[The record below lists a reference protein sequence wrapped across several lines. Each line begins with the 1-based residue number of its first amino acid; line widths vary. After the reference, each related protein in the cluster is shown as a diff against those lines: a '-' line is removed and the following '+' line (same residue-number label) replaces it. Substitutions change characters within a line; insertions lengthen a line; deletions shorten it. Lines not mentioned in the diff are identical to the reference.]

1 MSWRELCASA
11 AYDMHSQNSQDF
23 FFDTRAFWSHTR
35 ATTRNGILTEREK
48 QSIHTVKT
56 NWTEPPKAP
65 ENIFGNLSPFPLIP
79 LLAGRSTTVPYHSY
93 IRSRANPP
101 GLGTWLAVRL
111 PSSFLLLHPN
121 PGIWKDEACQ
131 VGYDSSLTHALLVL
145 VRYCW
150 LLGWSWVCSL
160 VLYMGQQ

>member
-1 MSWRELCASA
+1 MTWVMRICCIWYAFSEQPRLFFWHSRILESHARNHSERYPYRAREAV
-11 AYDMHSQNSQDF
+11 D
-23 FFDTRAFWSHTR
+23 SH
-35 ATTRNGILTEREK
+35 REDQLNWTPEGPGK
-48 QSIHTVKT
+48 HFRQSITL
-56 NWTEPPKAP
+56 PPNTPSCWKI
-65 ENIFGNLSPFPLIP
+65 NNSTLPLIHP
-79 LLAGRSTTVPYHSY
+79 L
-93 IRSRANPP
+93 SRANPP